1 MGFLINALIYILN
14 YNFKQFIGFNLPV
27 SDIIIYL
34 IMFGIV
40 FFKVIKY
47 NKLDNKEKRNF
58 YINLLPI
65 LGVIGTFLGICLG
78 LANFD
83 STEIESSV
91 PQLLQGLKTAFW
103 TSFIGTSWAVFLNIR
118 YSSKD
123 KEENDEDE
131 EVSLLK
137 LQIEELQK
145 LNGNFYNLAEENK
158 KEKDSLY
165 QINKEILN
173 GIKANNIM
181 QEQLSQIEDLKA
193 IKQELILLNQKQD
206 TRDEILNKVL
216 DSLNSSKLILED
228 INSLKEILNTT
239 VENQNTRDEY
249 LNKILD
255 NMNSS
260 KSILEN
266 ILSFKEILNL
276 ILEKQNN
283 KDEPIKLILEKI
295 EKLQENSNLQVEVLK
310 KIEEYTFSLD
320 DIYNSLGDLIEK
332 ADSQIS
338 QLENLEKLNILEE
351 IKNNID
357 SQLEDISVTNS
368 NISTKLDSL
377 EKYDSNIFANSSKSL
392 DFISS
397 IHTKVEEYKNI
408 FSNFMDNSTRENSEL
423 ILAFKEFSNYMLEEN
438 SKAFIEALN
447 KTIRDFN
454 INLVETFGSNF
465 KQLNEAVAKLLDWQ
479 EHYKDTIELT
489 TENQKTIFN
498 SFRNIETELD
508 NFNQKTKGINTVV
521 SELSLAIK
529 EALEQNYRL
538 NDSLEV
544 IAQLDNQVKELLPN
558 FMKINSNLDD
568 NLKTF
573 SEETNKIT
581 HELKDF
587 TSNLGLSL
595 DKSKNQVNKLL
606 EDTIKSFSTT
616 IEKSEENNKEIVR
629 STSEKIKALNDELDK
644 SIKEKINKIDN
655 FLKEQVQKTDNALK
669 DNLNDIIK
677 MLGNISEK
685 FAEDYEPLA
694 NKLREIVQLPN
705 LIENDKKV
713 K

>member
-1 MGFLINALIYILN
+1 MGFLINTLIYVLN

-83 STEIESSV
+83 SNEIESSV

-123 KEENDEDE
+123 KEENEEE

-165 QINKEILN
+165 QINKEILD

-216 DSLNSSKLILED
+216 DNLNSSKIVLED
-228 INSLKEILNTT
+228 INSLKEILNSI
-239 VENQNTRDEY
+239 VEKQNNKDEY

-255 NMNSS
+255 NINSS
-260 KSILEN
+260 KTILEDIN
-266 ILSFKEILNL
+266 SFKEILKS

-283 KDEPIKLILEKI
+283 KDEQIKTILGKF
-295 EKLQENSNLQVEVLK
+295 EKLQENSNLQVEKLG

-320 DIYNSLGDLIEK
+320 DIYNSLEDLKEK
-332 ADSQIS
+332 ADAQIS
-338 QLENLEKLNILEE
+338 QLENLEKLNVLEE

-357 SQLEDISVTNS
+357 SQLEDISVTN
-368 NISTKLDSL
+368 T
-377 EKYDSNIFANSSKSL
+377 NIFANSSKSL

-408 FSNFMDNSTRENSEL
+408 FNNFMDSSTRENSEL

-447 KTIRDFN
+447 KIIRDFN

-498 SFRNIETELD
+498 SFRNIEIELD

-521 SELSLAIK
+521 SELSLATK
-529 EALEQNYRL
+529 EALEQNYKF

-544 IAQLDNQVKELLPN
+544 LAQLDDQVKELLPN
-558 FMKINSNLDD
+558 FMKINSNLND

-581 HELKDF
+581 DELKDF
-587 TSNLGLSL
+587 TSNLGSSL

-629 STSEKIKALNDELDK
+629 STSEKIKTLNDELDK
-644 SIKEKINKIDN
+644 NIKEKINKIDN

-694 NKLREIVQLPN
+694 DKLREIVQLPN

>member
-47 NKLDNKEKRNF
+47 NKLNNKEKRNF

-165 QINKEILN
+165 QINKEILD

-239 VENQNTRDEY
+239 VESQNTRDEY

-283 KDEPIKLILEKI
+283 KDEPIKLILEKF

-377 EKYDSNIFANSSKSL
+377 EKYNSNIFANSSKSL

-423 ILAFKEFSNYMLEEN
+423 ILSFKEFSNYMLEEN

-498 SFRNIETELD
+498 SFRNIEIELD

-521 SELSLAIK
+521 SELSLATK

-558 FMKINSNLDD
+558 FMKINSNLND

-581 HELKDF
+581 DELKDF
-587 TSNLGLSL
+587 TSNLGSSL

>member
-1 MGFLINALIYILN
+1 MGFLINTLIYVLN
-14 YNFKQFIGFNLPV
+14 YNFKKFIGFNLPV

-123 KEENDEDE
+123 KEENDEEE

-145 LNGNFYNLAEENK
+145 LNTNFYNLVEENK

-165 QINKEILN
+165 QINKEILD

-216 DSLNSSKLILED
+216 DSLNSSKLILEE
-228 INSLKEILNTT
+228 INSLKEILNTI
-239 VENQNTRDEY
+239 VEKQNNKDEC

-255 NMNSS
+255 NINSS
-260 KSILEN
+260 KTILEDIN
-266 ILSFKEILNL
+266 SFKEILKS

-283 KDEPIKLILEKI
+283 KDEPIKLILEKF
-295 EKLQENSNLQVEVLK
+295 EKLQENSNLQVEKLG
-310 KIEEYTFSLD
+310 KIEEDAFCLNEIS
-320 DIYNSLGDLIEK
+320 NSLEDLKEK
-332 ADSQIS
+332 ADAQIS
-338 QLENLEKLNILEE
+338 QLENLEKLDVLEE

-357 SQLEDISVTNS
+357 SQLEDISVINTN
-368 NISTKLDSL
+368 IFGKLDNL

-397 IHTKVEEYKNI
+397 IHSKIEEYKNI
-408 FSNFMDNSTRENSEL
+408 FNNFMDNSTRENSEL

-521 SELSLAIK
+521 SELSLATK

-544 IAQLDNQVKELLPN
+544 IAKLDNQVKELLPN

-581 HELKDF
+581 DELKDF
-587 TSNLGLSL
+587 ISNLSLSL
-595 DKSKNQVNKLL
+595 DNSKNQVNKLL

-629 STSEKIKALNDELDK
+629 STSEKIKTLNDELDK
-644 SIKEKINKIDN
+644 NIKEKINKIDN

-669 DNLNDIIK
+669 DNLNDVIK